1 MIEVWQNMFTTIIAN
16 RHAPIRSLRVRNKKS
31 PWLTIELRKLIRDR
45 DKLKSQ
51 KTRQSGTNLKR
62 RGIGLI
68 TTLRRRR
75 LIITN
80 HK

>member
-1 MIEVWQNMFTTIIAN
+1 MFTTIIAN